1 MESFEMYDLNKIGNA
16 DVGYLTAIEEKK
28 DGVPFQIKR
37 VYYIYDVPEQVRR
50 GFHAH
55 KELKQFI
62 ICLNGSVEIRVE
74 KGNIT
79 ENYKLDNPTKGLFI
93 NAQVWREMYNFNS
106 DTVLLVLASDIYKE
120 DDYIRDYQEFLKFN
134 KR

>member
-1 MESFEMYDLNKIGNA
+1 MKSFETYNFNKIGNLEI
-16 DVGYLTAIEEKK
+16 GYLTALEEKK

-37 VYYIYDVPEQVRR
+37 VYYIYNVPNQVNR

-55 KELKQFI
+55 KELKQI
-62 ICLNGSVEIRVE
+62 LICLSGSVEIRVE
-74 KGNIT
+74 KGDIT
-79 ENYKLDNPTKGLFI
+79 ENFKLNDPTKGLFI
-93 NAQVWREMYNFNS
+93 NALVWREMYNFSN
-106 DTVLLVLASDIYKE
+106 DAVLLVLASDIYKE